1 MQEGRI
7 VNYLNP
13 FNDPFIEYL
22 KMMVSKRIYHARRSD
37 RGASAIEW
45 AIITGLLAI
54 IALAIFIIIE
64 RKIKSAA
71 NSINT
76 GP

>member
-1 MQEGRI
+1 M
-7 VNYLNP
+7 NP
-13 FNDPFIEYL
+13 LNDPLVHYL
-22 KMMVSKRIYHARRSD
+22 RALLGSRVAAARRGD

-54 IALAIFIIIE
+54 IALAIFLII
-64 RKIKSAA
+64 RNKIVTAA
-71 NSINT
+71 HNINT

>member
-1 MQEGRI
+1 M
-7 VNYLNP
+7 NPLNEP
-13 FNDPFIEYL
+13 YVEYL
-22 KMMVSKRIYHARRSD
+22 RVLLGKRLAAARSDD

-54 IALAIFIIIE
+54 IALVIFVIIKN
-64 RKIKSAA
+64 KIVTSA
-71 NSINT
+71 NNIKT

>member
-1 MQEGRI
+1 M
-7 VNYLNP
+7 NP
-13 FNDPFIEYL
+13 LHDPYIEYFRAL
-22 KMMVSKRIYHARRSD
+22 LGKRLAAARSSSD

-54 IALAIFIIIE
+54 IALAIFLIIKN
-64 RKIKSAA
+64 KIVGAA
-71 NSINT
+71 NKINT

>member
-1 MQEGRI
+1 M
-7 VNYLNP
+7 NP
-13 FNDPFIEYL
+13 LNDPSVEYL
-22 KMMVSKRIYHARRSD
+22 RALLGRRLAVARSSD

-54 IALAIFIIIE
+54 IALAIFLIIQK
-64 RKIKSAA
+64 KIVGAA
-71 NSINT
+71 NKINT

>member
-1 MQEGRI
+1 M
-7 VNYLNP
+7 NP
-13 FNDPFIEYL
+13 LHDPYIEYFRAL
-22 KMMVSKRIYHARRSD
+22 LGKRLAAARSSKD

-54 IALAIFIIIE
+54 IALAIFLIIKN
-64 RKIKSAA
+64 KIVGAA
-71 NSINT
+71 NKINT